1 MNTVDYTMNEYD
13 YVDEPAES
21 SVLMNTDLIPSQARK
36 NEYLIAESKRM
47 MNIAIE
53 CKDLMMTYACAMKE
67 VRTRF
72 EILNAEYGVRC
83 SRNPIHS
90 ISTRLKGSASIVE
103 KLNRKNLALSAENIQ
118 KYIHDVAG
126 VRVICYYVDD
136 VFSLAKAICK
146 QNGIRLIKAK
156 DYITTPKPNG
166 YRSLHLI
173 LSVPVSFA
181 DNTQDVSVEVQI
193 RTIAMDSW
201 ASMEH
206 QLKYKSVAATDEHI
220 VSRLRD
226 CAEAI
231 AQTDQEMVAIR
242 NEIESATEQTA
253 DDILIDKIKKMDHP
267 LE

>member
-1 MNTVDYTMNEYD
+1 
-13 YVDEPAES
+13 
-21 SVLMNTDLIPSQARK
+21 MNTDLIPSQARK
-36 NEYLIAESKRM
+36 NEFLIAESKRM

-67 VRTRF
+67 IRTRF

-103 KLNRKNLALSAENIQ
+103 KLNRKELALSARTSESISMMWPVFGSSATIRTMYSHG
-118 KYIHDVAG
+118 K
-126 VRVICYYVDD
+126 RICGQ
-136 VFSLAKAICK
+136 S
-146 QNGIRLIKAK
+146 GIRLITMK
-156 DYITTPKPNG
+156 DYISTPKPNG

-206 QLKYKSVAATDEHI
+206 QLKYKSTTTTDEHI
-220 VSRLRD
+220 ILSVAGLCGSNRTNRSGNGSNRSANRIR
-226 CAEAI
+226 CR
-231 AQTDQEMVAIR
+231 TDR
-242 NEIESATEQTA
+242 R
-253 DDILIDKIKKMDHP
+253 
-267 LE
+267 